1 MCHSVG
7 LEIEVEFSWEK
18 SEARLFASVLI
29 AGGVDKEVLFVVALS
44 VANLGLVT
52 VEKFIVSIRALA
64 SMLKTNR
71 DSTVEV
77 PPSGSALLAFR

>member
-7 LEIEVEFSWEK
+7 LEVEVEFSWEK
-18 SEARLFASVLI
+18 LEARLFASVLI
-29 AGGVDKEVLFVVALS
+29 GGGVDKEVLFVVALS

-52 VEKFIVSIRALA
+52 VEKSIVSIRALA
-64 SMLKTNR
+64 SMLETNR